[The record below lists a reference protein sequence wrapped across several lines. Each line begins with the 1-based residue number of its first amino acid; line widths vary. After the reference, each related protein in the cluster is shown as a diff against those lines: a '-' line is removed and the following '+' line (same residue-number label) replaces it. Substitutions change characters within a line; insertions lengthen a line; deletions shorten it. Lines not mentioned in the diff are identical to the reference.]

1 MKFRTI
7 DKAPREEG
15 EPLMLYCGEQG
26 GWHSGTWFEG
36 RWVDFLTLE
45 EELFPSHYAEMLSDP
60 VDEGDERATAWEATR
75 AFG

>member
-1 MKFRTI
+1 MKFPTI

-15 EPLMLYCGEQG
+15 EPLMLFCPEQG

-36 RWVDFLTLE
+36 RWLDFLTLHQ
-45 EELFPSHYAEMLSDP
+45 ELHPSYYAEMLPDP
-60 VDEGDERATAWEATR
+60 KDAGDERATAWEATQ

>member
-1 MKFRTI
+1 MKFPTI
-7 DKAPREEG
+7 DAAPREEG

-26 GWHSGTWFEG
+26 GWQSGTWFEG

-45 EELFPSHYAEMLSDP
+45 KELFPSHYAEMLPDP
-60 VDEGDERATAWEATR
+60 GDERAETAAAWEATR